1 MNKTNNWAVVG
12 LGFVS
17 PRHIKSI
24 QETGGTVLMT
34 CDRDK
39 TKALDEFPFFDDFG
53 DMLNSPEFE
62 KVDNVAILTP
72 NYLHYY
78 MIQMAVH
85 KGKRV
90 LCEKPLALS
99 SCDIK
104 RLSNDGSTGVVLQ
117 LHYHPEIIKLK
128 KKLKGK
134 KVSGSLTV
142 KVKRDK
148 PYWDCWKGDM
158 QKSGGIVLNIGIH
171 YIDLLMQ
178 LNGIEYKIL
187 EHHYSPKL
195 ATGKID
201 FNGGIFD
208 YHIEIMDTAEGQ
220 TRSLIIDDEKIELST
235 QDNLS
240 FEDLHTEVYKD
251 FNKGIIVTP
260 EVANHSIKLIEQLSC

>member
-1 MNKTNNWAVVG
+1 MKKETWAIVG

-24 QETGGTVLMT
+24 QEIGDTVLMT
-34 CDRDK
+34 CDSDK
-39 TKALDEFPFFDDFG
+39 TKDTQNFLFFDDF
-53 DMLNSPEFE
+53 DTMINTAEFE
-62 KVDNVAILTP
+62 AFVDNVAILTP
-72 NYLHYY
+72 NHLHYG
-78 MIQMAVH
+78 MIQKVLT
-85 KGKRV
+85 KGKKV

-99 SCDIK
+99 PLDVN
-104 RLSNDGSTGVVLQ
+104 RLPNDGSVGVILQ
-117 LHYHPEIIKLK
+117 LHYHPEIVKLK
-128 KKLKGK
+128 EKLKGK

-148 PYWDCWKGDM
+148 PYWDCWKGDTTR
-158 QKSGGIVLNIGIH
+158 SGGIVLNIGIH

-178 LNGIEYKIL
+178 LNGTDYKIL
-187 EHHYSPKL
+187 EHNYSPKL

-220 TRSLIIDDEKIELST
+220 TRSLIIDNEKIELST

-240 FEDLHTEVYKD
+240 FEDLHTLVYKD
-251 FNKGIIVTP
+251 FSRGIIIP
-260 EVANHSIKLIEQLSC
+260 PAVANHSIRLIEKLL